1 MNTVDV
7 LIAARAVIS
16 DPGNW
21 CKDVR
26 RNSAGQHCAL
36 GAFEV
41 AISDDKH
48 NVDEHPA
55 VVALGEVAGMLDPEL
70 SLRHYG
76 DYALQAWTVSL
87 FNNKHT
93 HAELMHAFDLAI
105 ASEKA
110 RRTLLDIKTDLVTKA
125 RKPELADG

>member
-7 LIAARAVIS
+7 LVAARAVIA
-16 DPGNW
+16 DPKDW

-26 RNSAGQHCAL
+26 RNNAGQYCAL

-41 AISDDKH
+41 AVSNQYPIDK
-48 NVDEHPA
+48 HPA

-76 DYALQAWTVSL
+76 DYALQAWTVAL

-110 RRTLLDIKTDLVTKA
+110 RRTLSDIKTELMTKV
-125 RKPELADG
+125 REPELVDG